1 MKKGMKWVA
10 RIILGIVILWFI
22 IFSIDF
28 LRCLSLRKPI
38 FVLVPLKVGIATT
51 DGSEDFS
58 CSCLGY
64 DVNYSTIPTNNDKKQ
79 VTWIEFIMFGKRIMS
94 KSLYEKEEDKLE
106 NNTRTEPYEN
116 MEGILV
122 TTNIEN

>member
-1 MKKGMKWVA
+1 
-10 RIILGIVILWFI
+10 
-22 IFSIDF
+22 
-28 LRCLSLRKPI
+28 
-38 FVLVPLKVGIATT
+38 
-51 DGSEDFS
+51 
-58 CSCLGY
+58 
-64 DVNYSTIPTNNDKKQ
+64 
-79 VTWIEFIMFGKRIMS
+79 MFGKRIMS